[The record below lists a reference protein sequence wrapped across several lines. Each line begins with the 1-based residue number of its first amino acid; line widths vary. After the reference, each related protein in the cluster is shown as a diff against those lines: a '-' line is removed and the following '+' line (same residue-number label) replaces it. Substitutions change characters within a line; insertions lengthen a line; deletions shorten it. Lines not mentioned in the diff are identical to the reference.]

1 MSSLDLR
8 FIGDLALWQ
17 GLLLA
22 LAVGGLAWWLY
33 WRETKAL
40 SNSLSWLLPT
50 LRSAAI
56 ILAILILTAP
66 VLHRRYREGEPG
78 RLRFL
83 IDSSRSMSIADRHMD
98 ASTKVEIARSLRW
111 LGSDDNQAA
120 QQTAVESFDSSSR
133 YARGLERLLG
143 TDDGVLQQL
152 REEFEIVV
160 ERFDSERTRL
170 WESTIAQT
178 SPLPENG
185 RAWIP
190 EKFAARTQ
198 LGSALAAGSLAA
210 NTTAAP
216 TSDDSATDPPAA
228 DEAIDLSGS
237 AETIVL
243 LSDGRNTAGVSPLLV
258 AETLA
263 TQRRPIYAIGMGA
276 TAMPADISLVA
287 IEHPERVFEKDL
299 LRGTLVVRQRMP
311 QAAPLKFTIK
321 LAGTDEV
328 VWEETRTQAS
338 DERGR
343 IDFSLPVKP
352 IIEKIQKQAGRGTN
366 FSAVPV
372 HLEAS
377 VAPQDG
383 EADDSNNRRLFHVS
397 VITKRSRLLLVDG
410 RSRWETRYLHNM
422 FERDPAWQVDLV
434 LPDYRQSPP
443 QLTRGTAANQF
454 PSTKERLFEYDLI
467 ILGEL
472 PPNVM
477 PRESIDWI
485 KAFVESSGGGLIVV
499 DGARGWLRDAFY
511 KPIQSML
518 PIEWVE
524 DKRVKPDPVPVRLT
538 SFARQLPVFQLTPS
552 DPGKNDAA
560 WAQLPPLHLTTAVR
574 ALPGSEVLT
583 TYTQDGDDIPL
594 MATRQFGAGRVFY
607 SGTDETWRWRF
618 KVADTYHQRFW
629 NQVGRWVM
637 RLPMSVQGQFVS
649 IDSGKLV
656 YQPGET
662 IAIRTRL
669 RTDQGEPAR
678 QQTVEA
684 VITEVGDLQSDS
696 AAGNPEA
703 SPSSGSGETS
713 GRASGQPESASAGRV
728 IAVVPLTEETAIAGL
743 YSGQIKAP
751 AAGNYH
757 VTIVAPGLTSA
768 ALGVH
773 SEFSVTEPDSGE
785 MDQLN
790 CDEAVLRK
798 LAEITRGQYL
808 SEQEGGKLVD
818 LLRPLSRGRI
828 VESDTLLW
836 QSYWWFVPIVLLLS
850 IEWWLRKRVGLI

>member
-22 LAVGGLAWWLY
+22 LAVGAFAWWLY
-33 WRETKAL
+33 WRETQ
-40 SNSLSWLLPT
+40 SLSGSVRWLLPT

-56 ILAILILTAP
+56 ALALLVLTAP
-66 VLHRRYREGEPG
+66 VLHHRYREGEPG

-83 IDSSRSMSIADRHMD
+83 IDSSRSMSIADRHIEQT
-98 ASTKVEIARSLRW
+98 SKLEIARSLGW
-111 LGSDDNQAA
+111 LSNEDASAGELR
-120 QQTAVESFDSSSR
+120 AVEAFDNSSR
-133 YARGLERLLG
+133 YARALERLLG

-152 REEFEIVV
+152 RDEFEIVV
-160 ERFDSERTRL
+160 ERFDSQRTKL
-170 WESTIAQT
+170 WESTVTQT
-178 SPLPENG
+178 SPLPENS

-190 EKFAARTQ
+190 SEFAARTQ
-198 LGSALAAGSLAA
+198 LGTALAAGSLAA
-210 NTTAAP
+210 ASVNMSNSNSEQPA
-216 TSDDSATDPPAA
+216 DSTKAA
-228 DEAIDLSGS
+228 DEEVNLSGA

-258 AETLA
+258 AETLS
-263 TQRRPIYAIGMGA
+263 TQRRPIYAVGMGG
-276 TAMPADISLVA
+276 TTTPADISLVA

-311 QAAPLKFTIK
+311 QAAPLKLSIK
-321 LAGTDEV
+321 LIGSDEV
-328 VWEETRTQAS
+328 VWEETRTQAA

-343 IDFSLPVKP
+343 IDFSLAVKP
-352 IIEKIQKQAGRGTN
+352 IIEKLQKQAGRATN
-366 FSAVPV
+366 FSAVPL

-377 VAPQDG
+377 VQPQAG
-383 EADDSNNRRLFHVS
+383 EADESNNRRVFHVS

-434 LPDYRQSPP
+434 LPDYRQTPP
-443 QLTRGTAANQF
+443 ALARGTAANQF

-477 PRESIDWI
+477 PRESVDWI
-485 KAFVESSGGGLIVV
+485 KSFVESSGGGLIVV
-499 DGARGWLRDAFY
+499 DGSRAALRDASY

-524 DKRVKPDPVPVRLT
+524 DKRVKTDPVAVRLT
-538 SFARQLPVFQLTPS
+538 SFAKQLPVFQLTPN
-552 DPGKNDAA
+552 DPAKNDAA
-560 WAQLPPLHLTTAVR
+560 WAELPPLHLTNTVR
-574 ALPGSEVLT
+574 ALPGSEVLAT
-583 TYTQDGDDIPL
+583 TTQEGEEIPL

-662 IAIRTRL
+662 IAIRSRL
-669 RTDQGEPAR
+669 RNASGEPAR
-678 QQTVEA
+678 QAAVEA
-684 VITEVGDLQSDS
+684 IVTEVSQL
-696 AAGNPEA
+696 
-703 SPSSGSGETS
+703 SSGGDN
-713 GRASGQPESASAGRV
+713 AGGKV
-728 IAVVPLTEETAIAGL
+728 IAVVPLTEEPAIAGL
-743 YSGQIKAP
+743 YTGQIRAP

-757 VTIVAPGLTSA
+757 VTVVAPGLTNE
-768 ALGVH
+768 ALAVH
-773 SEFSVTEPDSGE
+773 SEFAVTEPESGE

-808 SEQEGGKLVD
+808 SESQGGQLVD

-828 VESDTLLW
+828 VENDTLLW

-850 IEWWLRKRVGLI
+850 LEWWLRKRAGLI